1 MISWA
6 MSKIFLSPSDQ
17 FENTYA
23 GGTTNEGEQMGLL
36 AEKLAP
42 ILRRCGFEVKIVHRS
57 TLANKCNQS
66 DAWGADLHLPL
77 HSNAFNGTVSG
88 TRVMCMRTVEGQL
101 GYEYSKKIF
110 KQLDAVTPGTSSNI
124 SAQPQL
130 YEIHA
135 PQAPTVYVEV
145 DFHDVP
151 MVANWIVHN
160 LDVIADAIAKGVCDC
175 FGVKYKEGDT
185 LGESEIYRV
194 QVGAFKNRDYAE
206 VMKAKLIAAGYPAF
220 VVKSNQ

>member
-1 MISWA
+1 
-6 MSKIFLSPSDQ
+6 
-17 FENTYA
+17 
-23 GGTTNEGEQMGLL
+23 MGML

-42 ILRRCGFEVKIVHRS
+42 ILQRCGFEVKIVHRS

-151 MVANWIVHN
+151 MVANWIIHN
-160 LDVIADAIAKGVCDC
+160 LDVIADAIARGVCDC
-175 FGVKYKEGDT
+175 FGVKYKEGENLDDPT
-185 LGESEIYRV
+185 IYRV

-206 VMKAKLIAAGYPAF
+206 AMKEKLIAAGYPAF
-220 VVKSNQ
+220 VVKTTQ

>member
-1 MISWA
+1 
-6 MSKIFLSPSDQ
+6 
-17 FENTYA
+17 
-23 GGTTNEGEQMGLL
+23 MGLL

-42 ILRRCGFEVKIVHRS
+42 ILQRCGFEVKIVHRS

-110 KQLDAVTPGTSSNI
+110 KQLDAVTPGNSSNI

-135 PQAPTVYVEV
+135 PHAPTVYVEV

-160 LDVIADAIAKGVCDC
+160 LDVIADAIARGVCDC
-175 FGVKYKEGDT
+175 FGVKYKDDDT
-185 LGESEIYRV
+185 LGKPGIYRV

-206 VMKAKLIAAGYPAF
+206 AMKEKLIAAGYPAF